1 MPKIVDKDAK
11 RLSLIEAAA
20 IVFAREGFAR
30 TKMAHIAA
38 QAGVGKG
45 TLYEYFASKNEL
57 FLSVCEH
64 CVHWPEDA
72 STFAANPKA
81 GLRDLILA
89 LVESYER
96 ASGFFSILI
105 DYWSVVIRDPD
116 EHGQMFLARGA
127 DFYGPPLA
135 LLSEVVSAGQANGR
149 LRGDADPR
157 RTAQI
162 IIAGIEGLRLQ
173 RTITPP
179 GFDLANA
186 VAEFADLILRDL
198 TVEEHER

>member
-38 QAGVGKG
+38 EAGVGKG

-72 STFAANPKA
+72 SAFAANPKA
-81 GLRDLILA
+81 GLRDLILT
-89 LVESYER
+89 LFGSYES
-96 ASGFFSILI
+96 ASGRSKEHTSELQSLMRISYAVFS
-105 DYWSVVIRDPD
+105 
-116 EHGQMFLARGA
+116 FKKK
-127 DFYGPPLA
+127 
-135 LLSEVVSAGQANGR
+135 
-149 LRGDADPR
+149 
-157 RTAQI
+157 TT
-162 IIAGIEGLRLQ
+162 Q
-173 RTITPP
+173 RTNTAI
-179 GFDLANA
+179 
-186 VAEFADLILRDL
+186 
-198 TVEEHER
+198 